1 MASFVKYNVG
11 LQQERT
17 ICLAGKTEKIEK
29 QSLQLA
35 EKSAER
41 STATIEYPIINSL
54 SMNAIGNLVFA
65 TYCHLYIFF
74 S

>member
-1 MASFVKYNVG
+1 VN

-17 ICLAGKTEKIEK
+17 TCLAGKTEKIEK

-41 STATIEYPIINSL
+41 SIATIEYPITNSL
-54 SMNAIGNLVFA
+54 SVNAIGNLVFA
-65 TYCHLYIFF
+65 TYCYFLYFCLKLN
-74 S
+74 

>member
-1 MASFVKYNVG
+1 MEHINKNCHIVS

-17 ICLAGKTEKIEK
+17 VYLAGKTEKIEK

-41 STATIEYPIINSL
+41 STVTIEYSCYQQF
-54 SMNAIGNLVFA
+54 IGECNR
-65 TYCHLYIFF
+65 
-74 S
+74 

>member
-1 MASFVKYNVG
+1 LLLHCAVVHRVEQRKKKIRSAQESHIVG

-29 QSLQLA
+29 KGLQLA

-41 STATIEYPIINSL
+41 STATIEYS
-54 SMNAIGNLVFA
+54 
-65 TYCHLYIFF
+65 YY
-74 S
+74 